1 MNESNVRKK
10 PNSLAFRVTV
20 LVGVT
25 IFICLS
31 IMNLIVIESIDQ
43 HFIEQDADELNEV
56 FNAVQIKL
64 VEAHEQNV
72 LPSSILFQAVSGH
85 HGVYYQV
92 EDKNENTIFT
102 SQDADLFA
110 FPTKF
115 KAQNKVIPSTL
126 IIFNDGKY
134 MLRGTKTNFE
144 LPTKLGPEMYTVTVA
159 SNMEFHMNYMQKLKR
174 TLWGIVFLAGVITVF
189 AARFAVY
196 RGHSPLR
203 QLSREIESITA
214 DKLDI
219 RLDPLNV
226 PIELTTLVDSFNT
239 MLKRLEDGFERL
251 SHFSADIAHELRTPI
266 TNLTTQ
272 TQVVLSNLRDS
283 EAYIEILYSNL
294 EEYERMTKMVSDM
307 LLLAQA
313 EHGLIKPN
321 KDNVVVNKEI
331 KALFDYFELLA
342 DEKKI
347 QLILEGSNVEL
358 VCDKTMLRQALSNL
372 ISNAIRYS
380 PENDKIII
388 KTKAS
393 SDLIT
398 IAIINHGEIIPKEH
412 LTRLFDRFYR
422 ADFSRNRDGRGAG
435 LGLTIAKSIVNI
447 NGGDIFA
454 ESSETNTCFTI
465 IFKKDKISMLS
476 NTGSTKDMR

>member
-1 MNESNVRKK
+1 MSERNVLTK

-31 IMNLIVIESIDQ
+31 IMNLIVIESIEQ
-43 HFIEQDADELNEV
+43 HFTEQDADELNEV
-56 FNAVQIKL
+56 FEAVQNKL
-64 VEAHEQNV
+64 VEAHEDNV
-72 LPSSILFQAVSGH
+72 KPSSILFQAVSGH
-85 HGVYYQV
+85 HGVYYHV
-92 EDKNENTIFT
+92 VDKNDNTIFT
-102 SQDADLFA
+102 SQGADLSV
-110 FPTKF
+110 FPNKF
-115 KAQNKVIPSTL
+115 KVQNQVIPSTL
-126 IIFNDGKY
+126 ILFNDEKH
-134 MLRGTKTNFE
+134 MLRGTKVTFN
-144 LPTKLGPEMYTVTVA
+144 LLTKSGPESYTVTVA
-159 SNMEFHMNYMQKLKR
+159 SNMEFHMNYMQSFKR

-203 QLSREIESITA
+203 QLSRKIESITT

-226 PIELTTLVDSFNT
+226 PIELTTLVDSFNI

-251 SHFSADIAHELRTPI
+251 SYFSADIAHELRTPI

-272 TQVVLSNLRDS
+272 TQVMLSKPRDN

-321 KDNVVVNKEI
+321 KDTVLLSKEL
-331 KALFDYFELLA
+331 KSLFDYFELLA
-342 DEKKI
+342 DEKNI
-347 QLILEGSNVEL
+347 QLILVGSDVEL

-380 PENDKIII
+380 PKNDKITI
-388 KTKAS
+388 KTETS
-393 SDLIT
+393 PDLIS
-398 IAIINHGEIIPKEH
+398 IGIINHGEVIPKEH
-412 LTRLFDRFYR
+412 LGRLFDRFYR
-422 ADFSRNRDGRGAG
+422 ADFSRNRDGHGAG
-435 LGLTIAKSIVNI
+435 LGLTIAKSIINI
-447 NGGDIFA
+447 NGGDIIA
-454 ESSETNTCFTI
+454 ESSEKNTCFTI
-465 IFKKDKISMLS
+465 IFKKHKAAKFDD
-476 NTGSTKDMR
+476 STTEPIKT